1 MPRTQVY
8 DLEEDRPAVTAL
20 DPSATV
26 RHVKRDAESRETAT
40 KLAGA
45 VGTYAEVD
53 PAASLR
59 AHFKCLWF
67 HRMPDDANIPIAVV
81 PDGCVDILWADG
93 KLKVA
98 GPDRTAVVETIAAGS
113 TIVGLR
119 FQPAAAVNWLR
130 SPMWELV
137 NRRVALEDF
146 WGGEARRLADWI
158 GEAGTPRQIARRL
171 QLGMSRIEAR
181 IDPPDQQMKAIYAFC
196 NPTNPVSLSVTN
208 MADRLGVSERT
219 LRRRCHHVFGYG
231 PKTLERILRFQR
243 FLALA
248 RRGKEIGMASFAM
261 EAGYADQA
269 HLSREVRYF
278 SGLSPGTVVGQTE
291 R

>member
-1 MPRTQVY
+1 MPRTEIY
-8 DLEEDRPAVTAL
+8 DLEENRPAVTTL
-20 DPSATV
+20 DPSATA
-26 RHVKRDAESRETAT
+26 RQVKSRSTFRETAT
-40 KLAGA
+40 KLARA
-45 VGTYAEVD
+45 VGTYVELD

-67 HRMPDDANIPIAVV
+67 HRMPDGANIPIAVV

-98 GPDRTAVVETIAAGS
+98 GPDRTAVVETIAPGS

-158 GEAGTPRQIARRL
+158 GEAGTPGQIARRL

-181 IDPPDQQMKAIYAFC
+181 IDPPDPQMKAVFAFC
-196 NPTNPVSLSVTN
+196 DPVNPANHSVTN
-208 MADRLGVSERT
+208 VSDRLGVSVRT

-243 FLALA
+243 FLTLA
-248 RRGKEIGMASFAM
+248 SRGKEIGMASFAM
-261 EAGYADQA
+261 EAGYSDQA

-278 SGLSPGTVVGQTE
+278 SGLSPRTVVGQTE

>member
-1 MPRTQVY
+1 MT
-8 DLEEDRPAVTAL
+8 TL
-20 DPSATV
+20 DPPATV

-59 AHFKCLWF
+59 AHFKCLWY

-81 PDGCVDILWADG
+81 PDGCVDILWTDG

-98 GPDRTAVVETIAAGS
+98 GPDRTAVIETIAPGS

-119 FQPAAAVNWLR
+119 FQPTAAVNWLR

-158 GEAGTPRQIARRL
+158 GEAGTPGQIARRL
-171 QLGMSRIEAR
+171 QLGMGRIAAR
-181 IDPPDQQMKAIYAFC
+181 IDPPDPQMKAVFAFC
-196 NPTNPVSLSVTN
+196 DPVNPANHSVTS
-208 MADRLGVSERT
+208 MSERLGVSVRT

-243 FLALA
+243 FLTLA
-248 RRGKEIGMASFAM
+248 SRGKEIGMASFAM
-261 EAGYADQA
+261 EAGYSDQA
-269 HLSREVRYF
+269 HLSREVRCF
-278 SGLSPGTVVGQTE
+278 SGLSPRTVVGQTE